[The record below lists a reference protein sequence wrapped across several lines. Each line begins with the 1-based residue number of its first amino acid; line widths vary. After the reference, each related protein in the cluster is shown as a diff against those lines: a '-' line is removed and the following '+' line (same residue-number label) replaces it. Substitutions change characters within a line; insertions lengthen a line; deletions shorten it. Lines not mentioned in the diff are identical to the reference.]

1 MVAEWRWTADFELER
16 QVWGLEREVEWSGV
30 GNECGTVGVMNQ
42 MYLLWVV
49 AVGASK

>member
-1 MVAEWRWTADFELER
+1 MAVDG
-16 QVWGLEREVEWSGV
+16 GLRVGEAGLGVGKGSGV